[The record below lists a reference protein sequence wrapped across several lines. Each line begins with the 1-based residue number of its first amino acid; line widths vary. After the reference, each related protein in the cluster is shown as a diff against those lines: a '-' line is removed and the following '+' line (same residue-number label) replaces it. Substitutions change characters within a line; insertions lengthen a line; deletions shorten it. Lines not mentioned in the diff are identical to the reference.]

1 MQKVS
6 VKCSRT
12 NQSNSDADEDGEA
25 DKELG
30 RKERRRRTR
39 WVVVCLG
46 KQDSLTITERDPG
59 WIIGIS
65 LDGGSV
71 EWILKGHREGQ
82 SVDSSGR
89 VEACMFLAVGLSDTC
104 LDSQ

>member
-1 MQKVS
+1 MG
-6 VKCSRT
+6 CR
-12 NQSNSDADEDGEA
+12 
-25 DKELG
+25 LL
-30 RKERRRRTR
+30 R
-39 WVVVCLG
+39 
-46 KQDSLTITERDPG
+46 KQDNLTITERDPG
-59 WIIGIS
+59 WIIGLS

-71 EWILKGHREGQ
+71 DWILKGHREGQ